1 MTVQELYRKRC
12 EVHSDIHG
20 HLPVLHDLV
29 LELNAQQ
36 VIELGVRWGDS
47 TSAFLA
53 ALEQTSGKLWSC
65 DIVEPL
71 APIAPFWGKC
81 PHWTFVLGND
91 QNLVNEAPD
100 EVDILFIDT
109 SHEYEHTLWELEH
122 YSAKVRS
129 GGRIVLHD
137 TTMNGVARSIE
148 TFLRDRQWEYTNTE
162 ACNGLGI
169 IYKPNEAP

>member
-1 MTVQELYRKRC
+1 MTLQDFYRQRC
-12 EVHSDIHG
+12 EADTDINE
-20 HLPVLHDLV
+20 HLPTLYELV

-53 ALEQTSGKLWSC
+53 ALEQTGGKLWSC

-71 APIAPFWGKC
+71 APIASFWGRC
-81 PHWTFVLGND
+81 PHWTFVLGDD
-91 QNLVNEAPD
+91 QDLVDETPD

-109 SHEYEHTLWELEH
+109 SHEYPHTLWELEH
-122 YSAKVRS
+122 YSPKVRS
-129 GGRIVLHD
+129 GGCIVLHD
-137 TTMNGVARSIE
+137 TTIEAVVESIE
-148 TFLRDRQWEYTNTE
+148 MFLRDREWEYTNTE

-169 IYKPNEAP
+169 IYKP

>member
-1 MTVQELYRKRC
+1 MTLQDLYRQRC
-12 EVHSDIHG
+12 EADTDINE
-20 HLPVLHDLV
+20 HLPTLYELV

-53 ALEQTSGKLWSC
+53 ALEQAGGKLWSC

-71 APIAPFWGKC
+71 TPIKQFWGQY

-91 QNLVNEAPD
+91 QDVVDEAPD
-100 EVDILFIDT
+100 EADILFIDT
-109 SHEYEHTLWELEH
+109 SHKYGHTLWELEH
-122 YSAKVRS
+122 YGPRVRS
-129 GGRIVLHD
+129 GGYIILHD
-137 TTMNGVARSIE
+137 TTMEAVAEAIGV
-148 TFLRDRQWEYTNTE
+148 FLQDRGWKYANTE

-169 IYKPNEAP
+169 IHKP

>member
-1 MTVQELYRKRC
+1 MTLQDFYRQRC
-12 EVHSDIHG
+12 EADTDINE
-20 HLPVLHDLV
+20 HLPTLYELV

-53 ALEQTSGKLWSC
+53 ALEQTGGKLWSC

-71 APIAPFWGKC
+71 APIASFWGRC
-81 PHWTFVLGND
+81 PHWTFVLGDD
-91 QNLVNEAPD
+91 QDLADEAPD
-100 EVDILFIDT
+100 GVDILFIDT
-109 SHEYEHTLWELEH
+109 SHEYEHTLWEMEH
-122 YSAKVRS
+122 YGSKVRS

-137 TTMNGVARSIE
+137 TMIEAVVESIE
-148 TFLRDRQWEYTNTE
+148 MFLRDREWEYTNTE

-169 IYKPNEAP
+169 IYKP